1 MLVLSRKPG
10 EKILIGDDIE
20 IMVSSIHKNSV
31 KLSIDAPK
39 TVKVDREEI
48 RRSKEETNENSSD

>member
-20 IMVSSIHKNSV
+20 IMVSSVHKNSV

-39 TVKVDREEI
+39 HVKVDREEI
-48 RRSKEETNENSSD
+48 RRSKECDDENSRD